1 MSPRN
6 LWFYRF
12 YSYRDLIVGIIMLV
26 ALHILLMPFF
36 IWAIDLL
43 VACHSYT
50 FLVLSFGIS
59 FINIGMFIRAVVL
72 FIIDTKKGVLK
83 KGNLHGFSENVMM

>member
-12 YSYRDLIVGIIMLV
+12 YSNRDLIVGIIMLV
-26 ALHILLMPFF
+26 VLHILLMPFF
-36 IWAIDLL
+36 IWAIELL

-72 FIIDTKKGVLK
+72 FIIDNKRRVVGKA
-83 KGNLHGFSENVMM
+83 NLHSLSENVMM